1 MRVTH
6 SWRLSAPQSE
16 CASGLAPEIPARPDQ
31 SAHPHRQ
38 QRGRGSAIRGGGW
51 GPGGVANKLREV
63 ALNAIKTRNN
73 SDFFIMD
80 YLVFLVN

>member
-1 MRVTH
+1 VGV
-6 SWRLSAPQSE
+6 E
-16 CASGLAPEIPARPDQ
+16 
-31 SAHPHRQ
+31 
-38 QRGRGSAIRGGGW
+38 